1 MEISIKQFGDFHRD
15 LMLLEAFG
23 WRFLL
28 NIWRFYFPKLF
39 SCEAFQKFPKV
50 SAHFLYKIPYLK
62 VLKKQKNHSSKGGS
76 PASSFLTL
84 FRGGL

>member
-1 MEISIKQFGDFHRD
+1 MEISIKKIRDFHRD

-28 NIWRFYFPKLF
+28 KIWRFYFPKLF

-62 VLKKQKNHSSKGGS
+62 VLKNKKIIQAKGVVQQ
-76 PASSFLTL
+76 AAF
-84 FRGGL
+84 

>member
-1 MEISIKQFGDFHRD
+1 MEISINKFGDVHRD

-28 NIWRFYFPKLF
+28 KIWRFYFPKLF

-62 VLKKQKNHSSKGGS
+62 VLKKQKK
-76 PASSFLTL
+76 SFKQ
-84 FRGGL
+84 RG